1 MRLTDTTMGPATN
14 HACLD
19 FAKQA
24 GKNPFSQAKNAVFGK
39 NKSEIDS
46 FCSVKAF
53 PRDCEFLI
61 QLFRCKKE
69 CFFIMSY

>member
-1 MRLTDTTMGPATN
+1 
-14 HACLD
+14 
-19 FAKQA
+19 
-24 GKNPFSQAKNAVFGK
+24 
-39 NKSEIDS
+39 
-46 FCSVKAF
+46 VKAF